1 MAAERTASRWLTPV
15 PHLGRREPSASFPSC
30 DPPQLEIRLQADRVI
45 LPTNLRML
53 PRSLSMPPA
62 YLRTIEATVPLLLV
76 SLQIERADCR

>member
-1 MAAERTASRWLTPV
+1 MAAERTASRWLTPSLIQAGV
-15 PHLGRREPSASFPSC
+15 SRPLLFHRAIPL
-30 DPPQLEIRLQADRVI
+30 QLEIRLQADRVI

-53 PRSLSMPPA
+53 PRTLSMPPA